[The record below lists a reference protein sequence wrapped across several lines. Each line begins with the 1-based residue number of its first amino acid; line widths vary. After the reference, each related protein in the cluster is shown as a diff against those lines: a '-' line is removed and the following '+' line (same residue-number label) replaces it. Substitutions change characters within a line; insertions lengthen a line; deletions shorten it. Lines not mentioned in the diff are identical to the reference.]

1 MVIILK
7 KQNNTKVS
15 VRVERGPAVVLLTTK
30 LQLGEPTVSVRLL
43 GNPIPKYWI
52 PK

>member
-15 VRVERGPAVVLLTTK
+15 VRVERDPAVVCVAIQQTTAGRADRVPVGTA
-30 LQLGEPTVSVRLL
+30 QG
-43 GNPIPKYWI
+43 GDNIG
-52 PK
+52 